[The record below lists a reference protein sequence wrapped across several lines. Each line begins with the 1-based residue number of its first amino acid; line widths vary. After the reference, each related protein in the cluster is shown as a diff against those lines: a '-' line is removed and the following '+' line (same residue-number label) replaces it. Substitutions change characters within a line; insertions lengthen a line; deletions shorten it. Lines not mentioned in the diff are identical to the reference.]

1 MGLLKG
7 KVALIT
13 GGGGGIGRGIARRF
27 IQEGAKVVIAEIND
41 SFGINTLKELTEELG
56 GEAHYINVDV
66 REKDQV
72 EGAVSTTI
80 EKFGGIDIL
89 INNAFSLTENI
100 GIEDKTDAMLDSTIK
115 SGVWANWWA
124 MKAALQSMKARGG
137 GKIVN
142 FYSIDAQ
149 VAAWNHADYN
159 ITKSGILGL
168 TKSAAMEW
176 GRFNINVNAIAPAAM
191 GNVFHKL
198 ASENPG
204 FAEAAAARK
213 PLCRNGDPEKDI
225 APVVVFLCSEMS
237 SYVTG
242 ELINVDGGLH
252 LPGYNSKPAS

>member
-1 MGLLKG
+1 MGLLEG

-27 IQEGAKVVIAEIND
+27 IKDGAKVVIAEISD
-41 SFGINTLKELTEELG
+41 DFGNSTLKELTEELG
-56 GEAHYINVDV
+56 GDARYINVDV
-66 REKDQV
+66 REKEQV
-72 EGAVSTTI
+72 EGVVASTI
-80 EKFGGIDIL
+80 DAFGGIDIL
-89 INNAFSLTENI
+89 VNNAFSLTQNI
-100 GIEDKTDAMLDSTIK
+100 GLEEKTDDMLESTMK

-124 MKAALQSMKARGG
+124 MRASLESMKSRGG

-159 ITKSGILGL
+159 ITKSAILGL

-198 ASENPG
+198 ASENQG
-204 FAEAAAARK
+204 FAEMAASRK

-225 APVVVFLCSEMS
+225 APVVAFLCSSMS
-237 SYVTG
+237 NYVTG

-252 LPGYNSKPAS
+252 LPGYNSKPTT

>member
-1 MGLLKG
+1 MGMIKD

-27 IQEGAKVVIAEIND
+27 VQEGAKVVIAEIND
-41 SFGINTLKELTEELG
+41 EYGQSTLRELTEELG
-56 GEAHYINVDV
+56 GDARCINVDV
-66 REKDQV
+66 REQNQV
-72 EGAVSTTI
+72 EGAVATTI
-80 EKFGGIDIL
+80 EEFGGIDIL
-89 INNAFSLTENI
+89 VNNAFALSTNV
-100 GIEDKTDAMLDSTIK
+100 GIEEKTDAMLESTLR

-124 MKAALQSMKARGG
+124 MRASLESMKSRGG

-198 ASENPG
+198 AEENPG

-225 APVVVFLCSEMS
+225 APVVLFLCSEMS

>member
-1 MGLLKG
+1 MKLLDG

-27 IQEGAKVVIAEIND
+27 IQDGAKIVIADFND
-41 SFGINTLKELTEELG
+41 DYGKNTLKELTDELCG
-56 GEAHYINVDV
+56 DARYINVDV
-66 REKDQV
+66 REKEQI
-72 EGAVSTTI
+72 EGAVQFTI
-80 EKFGGIDIL
+80 DEFGGIDL
-89 INNAFSLTENI
+89 LVNNAFSLTPNI
-100 GIEDKTDAMLDSTIK
+100 GLESKTDEMLDSTMK

-124 MKAALQSMKARGG
+124 MRASLESMKSRGG

-142 FYSIDAQ
+142 FYSIDAM
-149 VAAWNHADYN
+149 VAAWNHSDYN
-159 ITKSGILGL
+159 ITKSAILGL

-198 ASENPG
+198 AAETPG

-225 APVVVFLCSEMS
+225 APVVTFLCSDMS
-237 SYVTG
+237 NYVTG

-252 LPGYNSKPAS
+252 LPGYNSIPAD

>member
-1 MGLLKG
+1 MGLLQG

-27 IQEGAKVVIAEIND
+27 ILEGAKVVIAEIND
-41 SFGINTLKELTEELG
+41 EYGKNTLNELTDELG
-56 GEAHYINVDV
+56 GEARYINVDV
-66 REKDQV
+66 REKAQV
-72 EGAVSTTI
+72 IGAVQSTI
-80 EKFGGIDIL
+80 DAFGGIDIL
-89 INNAFSLTENI
+89 VNNAFALTQNI
-100 GIEDKTDAMLDSTIK
+100 GLEDKTDEMLESTMK
-115 SGVWANWWA
+115 SGAWANWWA
-124 MKAALQSMKARGG
+124 MRAALDSMKSRGG
-137 GKIVN
+137 GKVVN

-159 ITKSGILGL
+159 ITKSAILGL

-198 ASENPG
+198 AAENPG
-204 FAEAAAARK
+204 FAEMAAARK

-252 LPGYNSKPAS
+252 LPGYNSKPVS